1 MEGSVAFSGTLIGGI
16 TGGGEGTNDYNQLI
30 NKPSINGIPLS
41 GNKSSSDLHLFT
53 GDYPDL
59 TNKPTIN
66 GVTVEGNLTSA
77 DLNMFDGD
85 YDHLT
90 NKPTLFSGDYDD
102 LTDKPTINGNTLVG
116 NKTTSDL
123 GLFSGNYN
131 DLTNKPTLF
140 SGDYDDLTD
149 KPRINNH
156 TLSGNM
162 SSADLDIFSGDYNDL
177 TNKPT
182 LFSGDYNDLTNKPT
196 IPVIEFN
203 PVAPA
208 VDEVDKASLN
218 GVIYDIKDSA
228 ARSDAALAI
237 DNAAAVYDP
246 EGEYLVGDY
255 CTHDGIMY
263 QCNTDIT
270 SPGEAWDSTH
280 WDVTDCGI
288 ELTQINTNLTN
299 LENITVGTPRKV
311 GKWGSYDRYEVW
323 LEGTTP
329 NMTANTWTQI
339 KAYTFTT
346 ASIIEK
352 IFTISDAGGLI
363 FNDYYFTSNS
373 YVTSYI
379 KSDGLYISVGNG
391 GAFSGQK
398 FYCKVTYVS

>member
-41 GNKSSSDLHLFT
+41 GNKTSSDLHLFT
-53 GDYPDL
+53 GDYSDL
-59 TNKPTIN
+59 SNKPTIN
-66 GVTVEGNLTSA
+66 GVTVEGDLTSA

-162 SSADLDIFSGDYNDL
+162 SSADLDIFSGDYDDL
-177 TNKPT
+177 INKPT

-203 PVAPA
+203 PLAAA

-228 ARSDAALAI
+228 ARSDVALAI

-263 QCNTDIT
+263 QCNTDIV

-288 ELTQINTNLTN
+288 ELNEIKSSLSDLEGHEYIVTRWVTFTYYTATQ
-299 LENITVGTPRKV
+299 
-311 GKWGSYDRYEVW
+311 
-323 LEGTTP
+323 LEGT
-329 NMTANTWTQI
+329 
-339 KAYTFTT
+339 YTFPTVP
-346 ASIIEK
+346 S
-352 IFTISDAGGLI
+352 G
-363 FNDYYFTSNS
+363 Y
-373 YVTSYI
+373 
-379 KSDGLYISVGNG
+379 SVRLLGCMPTFVNNTL
-391 GAFSGQK
+391 GAKFSGK
-398 FYCKVTYVS
+398 FLSSTGNKMRALGTGFVSGDSEAFLVLFLVYKS

>member
-30 NKPSINGIPLS
+30 NKPSINGMPLS

-203 PVAPA
+203 PVAAA

-228 ARSDAALAI
+228 ARSDAGLAI
-237 DNAAAVYDP
+237 ENAAAVYDP

-263 QCNTDIT
+263 QCNTAIV
-270 SPGEAWDSTH
+270 SPGETWDPDH

-288 ELTQINTNLTN
+288 ELTEINTNLTAFATW
-299 LENITVGTPRKV
+299 ENVELGTPT
-311 GKWGSYDRYEVW
+311 S
-323 LEGTTP
+323 GTIQSGTYLIK
-329 NMTANTWTQI
+329 NSALHLAILSIQWNGMSANATVDLNVDIQGTLDKPIYGW
-339 KAYTFTT
+339 
-346 ASIIEK
+346 
-352 IFTISDAGGLI
+352 
-363 FNDYYFTSNS
+363 NS
-373 YVTSYI
+373 YNNRQVN
-379 KSDGLYISVGNG
+379 GLLRAADNKLEILEAQPLARLYAVFPIE
-391 GAFSGQK
+391 
-398 FYCKVTYVS
+398 

>member
-41 GNKSSSDLHLFT
+41 GNKTSSDLHLFT
-53 GDYPDL
+53 GDYSDL
-59 TNKPTIN
+59 SDKPTIN

-149 KPRINNH
+149 RPRINNH

-162 SSADLDIFSGDYNDL
+162 SSADLDIFSGDYDDL

-203 PVAPA
+203 PVAAA

-228 ARSDAALAI
+228 ARSDVALAI

-263 QCNTDIT
+263 QCNTDIV
-270 SPGEAWDSTH
+270 SPGEDWDPSH

-288 ELTQINTNLTN
+288 ELNEIKSSLSDFATW
-299 LENITVGTPRKV
+299 ENVELGTP
-311 GKWGSYDRYEVW
+311 SS
-323 LEGTTP
+323 GTIQSGTYLIK
-329 NMTANTWTQI
+329 NSALHLAILSIQWNGMSANATVALNVDIQGTLDKPIYGW
-339 KAYTFTT
+339 
-346 ASIIEK
+346 
-352 IFTISDAGGLI
+352 
-363 FNDYYFTSNS
+363 NS
-373 YVTSYI
+373 YNNRQVNGLLRA
-379 KSDGLYISVGNG
+379 SDNKLEILEAQPLARLYAVFPIES
-391 GAFSGQK
+391 
-398 FYCKVTYVS
+398 

>member
-30 NKPSINGIPLS
+30 NKPSINGMPLS

-203 PVAPA
+203 PVAAA

-228 ARSDAALAI
+228 ARSDAGLAI
-237 DNAAAVYDP
+237 ENAAAVYDP

-263 QCNTDIT
+263 QCNTAIV
-270 SPGEAWDSTH
+270 SPGETWDPDH

-288 ELTQINTNLTN
+288 ELTEINTNLSQYAVFDSSATINGNDSITKSIDISSLGLTSITQVKGFFISTSQPAWIMVNTN
-299 LENITVGTPRKV
+299 T
-311 GKWGSYDRYEVW
+311 S
-323 LEGTTP
+323 TTP
-329 NMTANTWTQI
+329 
-339 KAYTFTT
+339 TT
-346 ASIIEK
+346 LNLGLRNFYSSAL
-352 IFTISDAGGLI
+352 TIS
-363 FNDYYFTSNS
+363 
-373 YVTSYI
+373 
-379 KSDGLYISVGNG
+379 ISVRI
-391 GAFSGQK
+391 
-398 FYCKVTYVS
+398 VYVR

>member
-41 GNKSSSDLHLFT
+41 GNKTSSDLHLFT
-53 GDYPDL
+53 GDYSDL
-59 TNKPTIN
+59 SNKPTIN

-90 NKPTLFSGDYDD
+90 NKPSLFSGDYDD

-149 KPRINNH
+149 RPRINNH
-156 TLSGNM
+156 TLSGDM
-162 SSADLDIFSGDYNDL
+162 SSADLDIFSGDYDDL
-177 TNKPT
+177 INKPT

-203 PVAPA
+203 PVAAA

-228 ARSDAALAI
+228 ARSDVALAI

-263 QCNTDIT
+263 QCNTDIV
-270 SPGEAWDSTH
+270 SPGEEWDPSH

-288 ELTQINTNLTN
+288 ELNEIKSSLSDKVDKTWTGLGSVTGTGNLTLTN
-299 LENITVGTPRKV
+299 SVADKSEVLIGLFYGSAIRQTVIAPINYFKNENVFPDFII
-311 GKWGSYDRYEVW
+311 
-323 LEGTTP
+323 
-329 NMTANTWTQI
+329 ANI
-339 KAYTFTT
+339 RC
-346 ASIIEK
+346 
-352 IFTISDAGGLI
+352 
-363 FNDYYFTSNS
+363 YFRFS
-373 YVTSYI
+373 YVDSTHINVTSFEH
-379 KSDGLYISVGNG
+379 GTLNN
-391 GAFSGQK
+391 
-398 FYCKVTYVS
+398 VSFVMFAR

>member
-41 GNKSSSDLHLFT
+41 GNKTSSDLHLFT
-53 GDYPDL
+53 GDYSDL
-59 TNKPTIN
+59 SNKPTIN
-66 GVTVEGNLTSA
+66 GVTVEGDLTSA

-156 TLSGNM
+156 TLSGDM
-162 SSADLDIFSGDYNDL
+162 SSADLDIFSGDYDDL
-177 TNKPT
+177 INKPT

-203 PVAPA
+203 PLADA

-228 ARSDAALAI
+228 ARSDVMLAI
-237 DNAAAVYDP
+237 DNAAAAYDP

-263 QCNTDIT
+263 QCNTDIV
-270 SPGEAWDSTH
+270 SPGEDWDPSH

-288 ELTQINTNLTN
+288 ELNEIKSSLSNKLIAKEIDFSKFYWDSTVYGFRCNKTDIPSGITPLFYGVICTNGSC
-299 LENITVGTPRKV
+299 TVGIRETTTDIRIV
-311 GKWGSYDRYEVW
+311 GVNNSG
-323 LEGTTP
+323 
-329 NMTANTWTQI
+329 Q
-339 KAYTFTT
+339 
-346 ASIIEK
+346 
-352 IFTISDAGGLI
+352 TI
-363 FNDYYFTSNS
+363 TNS
-373 YVTSYI
+373 YVFVVYA
-379 KSDGLYISVGNG
+379 VGIE
-391 GAFSGQK
+391 S
-398 FYCKVTYVS
+398 

>member
-16 TGGGEGTNDYNQLI
+16 AGGGEGTNNYNDLI

-41 GNKSSSDLHLFT
+41 GNKTSSDLHLFT
-53 GDYPDL
+53 GDYSDL
-59 TNKPTIN
+59 SNKPTIN

-77 DLNMFDGD
+77 DLNMFDGV

-140 SGDYDDLTD
+140 SGDY
-149 KPRINNH
+149 
-156 TLSGNM
+156 
-162 SSADLDIFSGDYNDL
+162 
-177 TNKPT
+177 
-182 LFSGDYNDLTNKPT
+182 NDLTNKPT

-203 PVAPA
+203 PVAAA

-228 ARSDAALAI
+228 ARSDVMLAI
-237 DNAAAVYDP
+237 DNAAAAYDP

-263 QCNTDIT
+263 QCNTDIA
-270 SPGEAWDSTH
+270 SPGEEWDSTH

-288 ELTQINTNLTN
+288 ELNEIKQSLSQLTN
-299 LENITVGTPRKV
+299 RPYIVSQWVNFTYFTADQLQGEYTIPTVPTGWSIRVMGCMPVFTNNTLGAKFSGKFLDSTGNKLRALGSGFTSSDSENIL
-311 GKWGSYDRYEVW
+311 VW
-323 LEGTTP
+323 F
-329 NMTANTWTQI
+329 
-339 KAYTFTT
+339 Y
-346 ASIIEK
+346 
-352 IFTISDAGGLI
+352 IF
-363 FNDYYFTSNS
+363 
-373 YVTSYI
+373 
-379 KSDGLYISVGNG
+379 KP
-391 GAFSGQK
+391 
-398 FYCKVTYVS
+398 

>member
-41 GNKSSSDLHLFT
+41 GNKTSSDLHLFT
-53 GDYPDL
+53 GDYSDL
-59 TNKPTIN
+59 NNKPTIN
-66 GVTVEGNLTSA
+66 GVTVEGSLTSA

-156 TLSGNM
+156 TLSGDM

-203 PVAPA
+203 PVAAA

-228 ARSDAALAI
+228 ARSDVALAI

-263 QCNTDIT
+263 QCNTDIV
-270 SPGEAWDSTH
+270 SPGEDWDPTH

-288 ELTQINTNLTN
+288 EFTEIKQSLSVKDVTSKFTFANGINVNTNRTWVYQIG
-299 LENITVGTPRKV
+299 NIILYHIVLF
-311 GKWGSYDRYEVW
+311 GSYAANTTLASIDASLATKDNKQVYDIAFLTAGGSSYARAQF
-323 LEGTTP
+323 EGTTLK
-329 NMTANTWTQI
+329 MSTAC
-339 KAYTFTT
+339 
-346 ASIIEK
+346 SGDS
-352 IFTISDAGGLI
+352 TIHG
-363 FNDYYFTSNS
+363 YY
-373 YVTSYI
+373 VI
-379 KSDGLYISVGNG
+379 
-391 GAFSGQK
+391 
-398 FYCKVTYVS
+398 